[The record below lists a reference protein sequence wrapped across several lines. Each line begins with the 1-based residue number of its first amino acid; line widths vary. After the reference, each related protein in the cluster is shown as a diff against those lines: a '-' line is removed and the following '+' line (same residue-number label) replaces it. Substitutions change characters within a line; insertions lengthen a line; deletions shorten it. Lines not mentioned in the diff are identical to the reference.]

1 MSQRGTSEVP
11 VFDVQVLCN
20 RYWSYAYAGTRRSLV
35 RSIVVT
41 ATTRHAG
48 VVTDVYPRVR
58 CETPLPDTLVEP
70 WSADKTLPVH
80 SDGERFGQPV
90 EWTDIDLKINYPL
103 LGRLE
108 EKAPINIIVEIV
120 DAATDTVVAAITREV
135 ELLGRHDWYW
145 DSIERA
151 DMLAAFVNPR
161 SKAVRSIL
169 GRARELLLE
178 RTGESSTEGYQS
190 GPERVRQVA
199 EAVYDAVRER
209 SIDYSNPPAGFE
221 RSMQRI
227 RTPDEVIADK
237 AGTCLDTT
245 VLLASCFAEAGL
257 EPVIFVVPGHAFAGY
272 LTGRD
277 VQTIEGVVPATDAAY
292 WLAEKAPQHVL
303 SGTDE
308 AAWLADA
315 LGGYHVQPVETTTVC
330 RGGSGEDFNQ
340 ASSRHQFSDPGAVAS
355 VQAMLIVSRCWQA
368 GITPPIRLAAAAEGG
383 EGQAEPASAFEQRVF
398 APPSG
403 ADDLRP
409 SEANVGVEPFKAD
422 ESGTPP
428 RVRQWMAGLLDL
440 SARNSLL
447 RVKRGI
453 LTFDVAEGAADA
465 IDDLLFTPKQRLVVA
480 SPSVLP
486 STWKDTGVAPDDFLG
501 WSKGNGF
508 DTLVH
513 PPYLELNRFSQTVE
527 KLVEHWRTN
536 DPAAANK
543 TDVQLFQEARK
554 GVEASYDAELKKA
567 LTALKRKA
575 KDALLAT
582 GTNCL
587 YLAIGS
593 MSWTDESDGRGGVKA
608 RRWEAPLYLYPVILE
623 GGRKTPYTLRLD
635 PSGEATPNHC
645 LREKLRR
652 DPFNLDLPELVDPR
666 EDENGLAVNEM
677 FTSIRARL
685 NDARLDNVALMPNV
699 YLGVF
704 DYSTF
709 RLWSDFRSSWETMVD
724 KSDAARHL
732 ILSPNSQ
739 FPEPDT
745 TTGSELEA
753 YLPIDADDSQE
764 TAIRWALDGRS
775 FRLEGPPGTG
785 KTQTITNLLAS
796 CLAHGKKILFVAE
809 KQAALDQVKKRL
821 SSIGLAN
828 YCLDLHAQ
836 GDSDTRI
843 RKNITAALNA
853 ALAASADP
861 KDPEWEDIAYRLE
874 REIGVLDNYR
884 DALHGVGV
892 AELSAWGAH
901 ENLLTMEGVEPA
913 PLPAGFLAEHD
924 TLWPTVRRLAFDMS
938 EQAQQAGTHSGN
950 LWSFVTGGGPEEL
963 VDEEVRT
970 ALVRL
975 AAAYREAAGLAA
987 LSETITAA
995 EDPRALVVAADL
1007 ATAADRFGPINELV
1021 ASGAALTSGW
1031 VRTAEE
1037 LLQRAEN
1044 LRRQLDANPLGVRV
1058 LTSDSFES
1066 LENLRAE
1073 VAAAGFLSRRKKTRA
1088 FRTEVETSGA
1098 VGDNDLLEAFDAIV
1112 GLRPELAELQAMS
1125 TTTLQLPP
1133 AVIDE
1138 LLSGSAGEVADLI
1151 GQIQKN
1157 SEAITAIHDTQ
1168 AVVEAFSEA
1177 AANEFILSAAIELA
1191 TAWKD
1196 LFEQLPVDHDRFTAR
1211 RSGRPMGHFVPAWA
1225 DELVGSASS
1234 TGRFIDLERWR
1245 RLLQTGAELSDLG
1258 FGDALSS
1265 AVDGIY
1271 DHELFLRSVQVGVF
1285 TQALRERLEAG
1296 DLDHF
1301 DRKTHDARVR
1311 AFETALKEARALLHE
1326 RIPGLIN
1333 KRSKRKVLP
1342 SGEPRGEVQNLLK
1355 GLKPKR
1361 GEKTPI
1367 RELIAK
1373 FGNTLSDA
1381 MPCFLMSPDSVASLV
1396 PVDAI
1401 DFDLVIF
1408 DEASQVRTS
1417 HAVGALGR
1425 GKAGI
1430 VVGDSKQMPPTAAFS
1445 ANAGTFI
1452 EDDDDGEEADGD
1464 RDESTTVFAEA
1475 ARDAESI
1482 LSEFEESGFPALQL
1496 LCHYRSRDELL
1507 IAFSNTHVYDEPMLT
1522 FPSTSGMKST
1532 ALRLEVVTDGHFNRD
1547 DNSRHIFQNSNE
1559 AVPILRTNMAEAQ
1572 AVVDECLERLRDP
1585 VRVTRRRE
1593 NPNSSAESI
1602 IVVTFNRPQMDLI
1615 TAMLRNDDP
1624 DLFEQATSEWVDEE
1638 TGLKQE
1644 PQLKIRNLEN
1654 VQGDE
1659 AETVIFSVAFS
1670 AAKNGRFPLNF
1681 GPVTQQGGIRRL
1693 NVAVTR
1699 AQQEMLVF
1707 SSFSPDDMGDLSNKA
1722 EGARMLQKFLQLA
1735 QKGAQATSQIGVAVE
1750 RSRHLTDVAE
1760 AIRDRG
1766 FEVEVQLGFSQMR
1779 VDIAV
1784 RRPDAEAWEVAVLAD
1799 GPAWAERGTAY
1810 QREVLPM
1817 RVLEGLGWRK
1827 VIRVWL
1833 PAWLEERDAILAE
1846 IENAFASADEA
1857 DEVDGVHLSSP
1868 EPSASEL
1875 AGAAPTS
1882 APAGDDSGVAG
1893 EAAADGD
1900 SGVAGEVPE
1909 FNGGEGDPTERNETP
1924 LEYPQFREFQV
1935 SFQGRRAI
1943 LDAIGSD
1950 NRARHAV
1957 LAVVDLVADREG
1969 PVELERLLKF
1979 VCQSFGRSQVRQSR
1993 RDGIISIIPPSRIER
2008 DPVRSDTRFVSAT
2021 GEGLGGYSTFRFD
2034 REAKRKPEQIS
2045 TCEYVNAACW
2055 ILGRDGSLE
2064 PEVLLRGL
2072 LAGFGWEKM
2081 TDPCQE
2087 VLEGAIRFALDAERV
2102 VELDGGRISLHD

>member
-108 EKAPINIIVEIV
+108 EKAPINVIVEIV

-409 SEANVGVEPFKAD
+409 SEANVSVEPFKAD

-513 PPYLELNRFSQTVE
+513 PPYSELNRFSQTVE
-527 KLVEHWRTN
+527 KLVEHWRAN

-821 SSIGLAN
+821 SSIGLAD

-924 TLWPTVRRLAFDMS
+924 TLWPTVRRLAFDLS

-1073 VAAAGFLSRRKKTRA
+1073 VAAAGFFSRRKKTRA

-1157 SEAITAIHDTQ
+1157 SEAITTIHDTQ

-1196 LFEQLPVDHDRFTAR
+1196 LFEQLPVNHDRFTAR

-1265 AVDGIY
+1265 AVDGTY

-1367 RELIAK
+1367 RELIAR

-1735 QKGAQATSQIGVAVE
+1735 QKGAQSTSQIGVAVE
-1750 RSRHLTDVAE
+1750 RSRHLADVAE
-1760 AIRDRG
+1760 AIRARG

-1784 RRPDAEAWEVAVLAD
+1784 RRPDAEAWEVAILAD

-1833 PAWLEERDAILAE
+1833 PAWLEERDAVLSE
-1846 IENAFASADEA
+1846 IENALTSADDAE
-1857 DEVDGVHLSSP
+1857 EVDGERPQAP
-1868 EPSASEL
+1868 EPPATEPT
-1875 AGAAPTS
+1875 GAAPT
-1882 APAGDDSGVAG
+1882 PATSGDELGFD
-1893 EAAADGD
+1893 
-1900 SGVAGEVPE
+1900 
-1909 FNGGEGDPTERNETP
+1909 
-1924 LEYPQFREFQV
+1924 YPQFTEFLV
-1935 SFQGRRAI
+1935 SLQGDRAVI
-1943 LDAIGSD
+1943 DAVGSD
-1950 NRARHAV
+1950 KRARQAV
-1957 LAVVDLVADREG
+1957 LAVVDSVVEREG
-1969 PVELERLLKF
+1969 PVELERLVKF
-1979 VCQSFGRSQVRQSR
+1979 VCQSFGTQARESR
-1993 RDGIISIIPPSRIER
+1993 REEIISIIPRSRIER
-2008 DPVRSDTRFVSAT
+2008 DPARRNARFVSAV
-2021 GEGLGGYSTFRFD
+2021 GEDLASYPVFRFD
-2034 REAKRKPEQIS
+2034 REAKRTHEQIP
-2045 TCEYVNAACW
+2045 TIEYVNAACW
-2055 ILGRDGSLE
+2055 ILERAGSLVRDDLYRE
-2064 PEVLLRGL
+2064 LLS
-2072 LAGFGWEKM
+2072 GFGWEKL
-2081 TDPCQE
+2081 TKPRRE
-2087 VLEGAIRFALDAERV
+2087 VLESAMSYAVGAERIAK
-2102 VELDGGRISLHD
+2102 LDDGRLSLRK

>member
-409 SEANVGVEPFKAD
+409 SEANVSVEPFKAD

-513 PPYLELNRFSQTVE
+513 PPYSELNRFSQTVE

-821 SSIGLAN
+821 SSIGLAD

-924 TLWPTVRRLAFDMS
+924 TLWPTVRRLAFDLS

-1157 SEAITAIHDTQ
+1157 SEAITTIHDTQ

-1265 AVDGIY
+1265 AVDGTY

-1301 DRKTHDARVR
+1301 DRKTHDARVG

-1367 RELIAK
+1367 RELIAR

-1875 AGAAPTS
+1875 AGAGPTS

-1924 LEYPQFREFQV
+1924 LDYPQFREFQV

-1943 LDAIGSD
+1943 LDAMGSD

-1957 LAVVDLVADREG
+1957 LAVVDLVTDREG
-1969 PVELERLLKF
+1969 PVELERLVKF

-2055 ILGRDGSLE
+2055 ILGRDGPLE